1 MSDVLILLL
10 SVIIGLLLL
19 RSLGGEGLNIKFQLA
34 PISTSKGKKDHIIV
48 WGALSIMLMG
58 IGYYFIRQNDADI
71 ISLLVIPFI
80 LGALVALSSGLR
92 NRK

>member
-1 MSDVLILLL
+1 MFDALILLM
-10 SVIIGLLLL
+10 SVITGLLLL

-34 PISTSKGKKDHIIV
+34 PISTSKGKKDHLII
-48 WGALSIMLMG
+48 WGALSIMTMG
-58 IGYYFIRQNDADI
+58 IASYFIRQDGANL

-80 LGALVALSSGLR
+80 LGALIGLLPYLK